1 MRLLTYDRDGARRLG
16 LALDDRVVDAAEA
29 ASALDGA
36 PLPDDML
43 TFIEQGE
50 PALLRAR
57 QVVEAL
63 TSDAAALERLSV
75 PLAGTQLLAPIPHPR
90 RNVVCVG
97 LNYAEHAAESRV
109 TEGVPEDPVYFT
121 KPPSTVIGPDAP
133 IPWHGHVS
141 RRIDWEVEL
150 VAVIGRRGRD
160 ITEERALDHVFGY
173 TVGNDVTARDLQ
185 RRPQQWYKG
194 KGLDGFC
201 PLGPWIVTSDELGDP
216 QDVRLR
222 LRVNGATKQ
231 DAGTSDMIFGV
242 ARLVAVLSL
251 GMTLEPGDL
260 LMTGTPS
267 GVGFARQP
275 PEYLQPGDVVEAEI
289 DKIGLLRNVMAE
301 ADDTL
306 KATDL
311 HR

>member
-1 MRLLTYDRDGARRLG
+1 MRLLTYDRDGALRLG

-43 TFIEQGE
+43 AFIEQGE

-63 TSDAAALERLSV
+63 SSDQAALARLSR
-75 PLAGTQLLAPIPHPR
+75 PLAETRLLAPIPRPG
-90 RNVVCVG
+90 RNLVCVG
-97 LNYAEHAAESRV
+97 LNNAEHAAESRV

-150 VAVIGRRGRD
+150 VVVIGRRGCD
-160 ITEERALDHVFGY
+160 IPEERALEHVFGY

-185 RRPQQWYKG
+185 TRHQQWYKG

-201 PLGPWIVTSDELGDP
+201 PLGPWIVTRDELPDP
-216 QDVRLR
+216 QDLRLR
-222 LRVNGATKQ
+222 LRVNGETKQ
-231 DAGTSDMIFGV
+231 DANTSDMIFGV

-267 GVGFARQP
+267 GVGFARKP

-289 DKIGLLRNVMAE
+289 DKIGLLRNVV
-301 ADDTL
+301 ADE
-306 KATDL
+306 
-311 HR
+311 

>member
-1 MRLLTYDRDGARRLG
+1 MRLLTYDRDGAPRLG
-16 LALDDRVVDAAEA
+16 LALDERVVDAAEA
-29 ASALDGA
+29 ASTLDGA

-43 TFIEQGE
+43 AFIEQGE
-50 PALLRAR
+50 SALLRAR

-63 TSDAAALERLSV
+63 ASDQAALARLSQ
-75 PLAGTQLLAPIPHPR
+75 PLAETRLLAPIPRPG
-90 RNVVCVG
+90 RNLVCVG

-109 TEGVPEDPVYFT
+109 TQGVPEDPVYFT
-121 KPPSTVIGPDAP
+121 KPPSTVIGPDAL

-160 ITEERALDHVFGY
+160 ITEEQALDYVFGY
-173 TVGNDVTARDLQ
+173 TVGNDITARDLQ
-185 RRPQQWYKG
+185 RRHQQWYKG

-222 LRVNGATKQ
+222 LRVNGETKQ
-231 DAGTSDMIFGV
+231 DAGASDMIFGV

-267 GVGFARQP
+267 GVGFARKP

-306 KATDL
+306 KATD
-311 HR
+311 